1 MKNTQPQHA
10 IKSTR
15 KGALGIALAAI
26 FAAGLGTTE
35 AVHVITDFGVS
46 AYDAN
51 TAAMDATLGITG
63 YTIEDFEDAT
73 LDANLTL
80 TGFGYLGF
88 PDNNAGEAWDGSNVA
103 TFYGV
108 NDANPG
114 AINFNVAG
122 GASSVGFALT
132 SIHYPHAAVGP
143 ANRLRINGGPWL
155 DIDNT
160 NFPNLDIVGNGRGG
174 YFRIDQGP
182 GDAPITVVEL
192 SDPGDESLRL
202 DHIAYLQVPEPSTF
216 VLAALGLVGLL
227 GRRRRH

>member
-1 MKNTQPQHA
+1 MK
-10 IKSTR
+10 TR
-15 KGALGIALAAI
+15 NDLARRAALIGSLSVV
-26 FAAGLGTTE
+26 LGTGHRAE
-35 AVHVITDFGVS
+35 AYLITDFGAS
-46 AYDAN
+46 AHSAN
-51 TAAMDATLGITG
+51 TAAMDVALGISA
-63 YTIEDFEDAT
+63 YTIEDFEDGT
-73 LDANLTL
+73 LDPDLTL
-80 TGFGYLGF
+80 TGFGTLIF
-88 PDNNAGEAWDGSNVA
+88 PNLNAGEAWDGSNVA